1 MRRVDAK
8 LFAALSRTGE
18 SSSVRRSDFNAER
31 ENAEPR
37 SAAIT
42 LACHTPGL
50 SLCHHPLPTSFHF
63 PNRRPIYT
71 PSRPIYLLLSFLPF
85 PPLSAATPPL
95 SSPEHFIQ
103 PKYDN

>member
-18 SSSVRRSDFNAER
+18 SSSVRRSDLNAER
-31 ENAEPR
+31 ENTEPR

-71 PSRPIYLLLSFLPF
+71 PK
-85 PPLSAATPPL
+85 PPHLSAALFPPFPAAFRRHPAPL
-95 SSPEHFIQ
+95 VPRALHTAKI
-103 PKYDN
+103 